1 MGFRLKVDGPEV
13 IDLGIDHI
21 VSVKFDVETPR
32 DCNARSTDVGVGATI
47 KGKIL
52 TALDGEAADSS
63 LNIAKWS
70 VVPAEDATCYR
81 SLTVD
86 VVNASQV
93 VRKFTL
99 PNAFVVD
106 YKEEFGYTE
115 GVGEFT
121 LTVRQKKDKTDRVLM
136 AGGFGL

>member
-21 VSVKFDVETPR
+21 ISVKLDVETPE
-32 DCNARSTDVGVGATI
+32 DCNARSTDLGVGLVIT
-47 KGKIL
+47 GKIL

-81 SLTVD
+81 NLTVD

-93 VRKFTL
+93 VRKFSL
-99 PNAFVVD
+99 PNAFVIA
-106 YKEEFGYTE
+106 YNEEFGNTE
-115 GVGEFT
+115 GIGEFT
-121 LTVRQKKDKTDRVLM
+121 LKVRQKKDKTDRVIM

>member
-1 MGFRLKVDGPEV
+1 MGFKLKVSGADPV
-13 IDLGIDHI
+13 DLGVDHI
-21 VSVKFDVETPR
+21 LSVQFYMDTPH
-32 DCNARSTDVGVGATI
+32 DSNARSTEVGVGMVI

-70 VVPAEDATCYR
+70 VVPATDATCYR
-81 SLTVD
+81 KLEVEAI
-86 VVNASQV
+86 NASQV
-93 VRKFTL
+93 VRKYEL

-106 YKEEFGYTE
+106 YKEEFGSAE

-121 LTVRQKKDKTDRVLM
+121 LIVKQKKDKTERVQM
-136 AGGFGL
+136 AGGFAI